1 MQNTKRLSELLTVP
15 GKRLASL
22 KRRAEE
28 RSSVLLQVRAALT
41 PKLAAAVSSAGIE
54 AGRLTIGVVGAVWA
68 SRLRYSTEVLRKR
81 VTESSGVEVQR
92 VRIRVVPPG
101 T

>member
-1 MQNTKRLSELLTVP
+1 MQNTRRLSELLVVP

-22 KRRAEE
+22 AQRSDERR
-28 RSSVLLQVRAALT
+28 SIVMQVREALP
-41 PKLAAAVSSAGIE
+41 PKLAEKVSSAGIE
-54 AGRLTIGVVGAVWA
+54 AGRLTIGVTGAVWA
-68 SRLRYSTEVLRKR
+68 SRLRYSTETIRER
-81 VTESSGVEVQR
+81 VTLSSGINIQR